1 MSVKTRNRV
10 WLLSC
15 LCVLVVS
22 LLFLAFYK
30 ADGSPIVAVSTSSVE
45 EIASTMSTTKHIR
58 FVEDLGTT
66 SNGERLFSYR
76 WVNFTIFEI
85 FSCAEEQYELMTRL
99 GFSLVEVASD

>member
-15 LCVLVVS
+15 VCVLVVS
-22 LLFLAFYK
+22 LLFLAFYR

-45 EIASTMSTTKHIR
+45 EIRTEMNNAKHIR
-58 FVEDLGTT
+58 FVEDLGVI
-66 SNGERLFSYR
+66 SGKRLFSYR

-99 GFSLVEVASD
+99 GFSPI